1 LRVAGCELNPKP
13 KTRNPQPATRNPQPK
28 TQNPKPKTQNPQL
41 KIMNRIIKIIFLDIL
56 KNKIVLGYTLILA
69 LLSWSSFG
77 LEDNSA
83 KGLLTILNVIL
94 FTVPLVSILFATIYL
109 YNSSEF
115 IELLLSQPVKRR
127 KIWLSLFL
135 GLSLSMV
142 AAFFIGAGIPLLVN
156 APDSVGVMMLV
167 VGCLISIIFVALAF
181 LSSILTRD
189 KSKGIGIAIMTW
201 LFFALLFDGLVL
213 FLLFQFS
220 DYPIEK
226 AMVAVTAFS
235 PIDLARIQ
243 ILLQLDVSAMMGYTG
258 AIFKDFFGTAM
269 GLTVSFALL
278 CLWVL
283 IPFYISLK
291 KFKNK
296 DL

>member
-1 LRVAGCELNPKP
+1 
-13 KTRNPQPATRNPQPK
+13 
-28 TQNPKPKTQNPQL
+28 
-41 KIMNRIIKIIFLDIL
+41 MNRIIKIILLDIL

-94 FTVPLVSILFATIYL
+94 FTVPLVSVLFSTIYL

-115 IELLLSQPVKRR
+115 IELLLSQPIKRK

-142 AAFFIGAGIPLLVN
+142 LAFFVGAGIPLLVN
-156 APDSVGVMMLV
+156 APDTVGFMMIL
-167 VGCLISIIFVALAF
+167 VGCLISVIFVALAF
-181 LSSILTRD
+181 LSSIMTRD
-189 KSKGIGIAIMTW
+189 KAKGIGISIMSW
-201 LFFALLFDGLVL
+201 LYFALLFDGIVL
-213 FLLFQFS
+213 FLLFQFA

-226 AMVAVTAFS
+226 AMVAITALS

-243 ILLQLDVSAMMGYTG
+243 ILLHLDQSAMMGYTG

-269 GLTVSFALL
+269 GLVLSFLL
-278 CLWVL
+278 LVLWIT
-283 IPFYISLK
+283 IPYFISLR
-291 KFKNK
+291 KFNKK

>member
-1 LRVAGCELNPKP
+1 
-13 KTRNPQPATRNPQPK
+13 
-28 TQNPKPKTQNPQL
+28 
-41 KIMNRIIKIIFLDIL
+41 MNRIIKIIFLDIL
-56 KNKIVLGYTLILA
+56 KNKIVLAYTLILA

-115 IELLLSQPVKRR
+115 IELLLSQPIKRK

-135 GLSLSMV
+135 GLSGSMIL
-142 AAFFIGAGIPLLVN
+142 AFFIGAGIPLLLN
-156 APDSVGVMMLV
+156 APDSVGIMMV
-167 VGCLISIIFVALAF
+167 IIGCLISVVFVALAF
-181 LSSILTRD
+181 LSSIITRD
-189 KSKGIGIAIMTW
+189 KAKGIGIAIMTW
-201 LFFALLFDGLVL
+201 LYFALLFDGIVL

-220 DYPIEK
+220 EYPIEK
-226 AMVAVTAFS
+226 AMVGITAFS

-243 ILLQLDVSAMMGYTG
+243 ILLHLDQSAMMGYTG
-258 AIFKDFFGTAM
+258 AIFKDFFGTSL
-269 GLTVSFALL
+269 GLIISFLLL
-278 CLWVL
+278 CLWIV
-283 IPFYISLK
+283 IPFFISIL

>member
-1 LRVAGCELNPKP
+1 MVYCVYHYL
-13 KTRNPQPATRNPQPK
+13 
-28 TQNPKPKTQNPQL
+28 
-41 KIMNRIIKIIFLDIL
+41 IFLDIL
-56 KNKIVLGYTLILA
+56 KNKIVLAYTIILA
-69 LLSWSSFG
+69 ILSWSSFG

-83 KGLLTILNVIL
+83 KGLLTILNIIL

-115 IELLLSQPVKRR
+115 IELLLSQPIKRK

-142 AAFFIGAGIPLLVN
+142 LAFFIGAGIPLLVY
-156 APDSVGVMMLV
+156 APDTVGIMMLI
-167 VGCLISIIFVALAF
+167 VGCLISLVFVALAF

-189 KSKGIGIAIMTW
+189 KSKGIGIAIMSW
-201 LFFALLFDGLVL
+201 LYFALLFDGIVL

-226 AMVAVTAFS
+226 AMVAVTALS

-243 ILLQLDVSAMMGYTG
+243 ILLQLDASAMMGYTG
-258 AIFKDFFGTAM
+258 AIFKDFFGTSL
-269 GLTVSFALL
+269 GLLISFLLL
-278 CLWVL
+278 CLWLVV
-283 IPFYISLK
+283 PFFISLI

>member
-1 LRVAGCELNPKP
+1 
-13 KTRNPQPATRNPQPK
+13 
-28 TQNPKPKTQNPQL
+28 
-41 KIMNRIIKIIFLDIL
+41 MNRIIKIIFLDIL
-56 KNKIVLGYTLILA
+56 KNKIVLSYTLILG
-69 LLSWSSFG
+69 LLSWSCFG

-115 IELLLSQPVKRR
+115 IELLLSQPVKRN
-127 KIWLSLFL
+127 KIWFSLFL
-135 GLSLSMV
+135 GLSLAMV
-142 AAFFIGAGIPLLVN
+142 SAFFIGAGIPLLIN
-156 APDSVGVMMLV
+156 APDSVGIMMV
-167 VGCLISIIFVALAF
+167 IVGCLISVIFVALAF
-181 LSSILTRD
+181 LSSIVTRD
-189 KSKGIGIAIMTW
+189 KSKGIGISIMTW
-201 LFFALLFDGLVL
+201 LYFALLFDGMVL
-213 FLLFQFS
+213 FLLFQLS

-226 AMVAVTAFS
+226 AMVAVTALS

-258 AIFKDFFGTAM
+258 AIFKDFFGTSL
-269 GLTVSFALL
+269 GLIMSFLLL
-278 CLWVL
+278 CLWAV

>member
-1 LRVAGCELNPKP
+1 
-13 KTRNPQPATRNPQPK
+13 
-28 TQNPKPKTQNPQL
+28 
-41 KIMNRIIKIIFLDIL
+41 MNRIIKIIFLDIL
-56 KNKIVLGYTLILA
+56 KNKIVLAYTLILA

-115 IELLLSQPVKRR
+115 IELLLSQPVKRK

-142 AAFFIGAGIPLLVN
+142 AAFFIGAGIPLLIN
-156 APDSVGVMMLV
+156 APDSVGIMMII

-189 KSKGIGIAIMTW
+189 KAKGIGIAIMTW
-201 LFFALLFDGLVL
+201 LYFALLFDGMVL
-213 FLLFQFS
+213 FLLFQLS

-226 AMVAVTAFS
+226 AMVGITALS

-258 AIFKDFFGTAM
+258 AIFKDFFGTTI
-269 GLTVSFALL
+269 GLTISFALL
-278 CLWVL
+278 CMWV
-283 IPFYISLK
+283 IFPFYISLK
-291 KFKNK
+291 MFKNK